1 MQPKKRANAVTYV
14 LLAVV
19 VIIIGVFVMLSFMD
33 KRINW
38 SMSFLPEDENPYGT
52 KIFHTLMKDIVPESS
67 FHFIKDST
75 SIRLPSDPTTKC
87 DNYFYI
93 GSEYYA
99 DSADLVKIL
108 DFARNGN
115 HVYIFSSGSGNMIF
129 DSLIRAPTYDYTN
142 DEYED
147 YEEYDNEAEVI
158 EENDVEVPQEV
169 THYEEYNFEKKVYFV
184 SDSIIKLNFYDQK
197 DEQIPSPI
205 SLMYNFEKTTNE
217 WPYFRDSL
225 RTWQGDRIEPIGYFD
240 EEYNNFIKVKYGK
253 GTIYFHSTPLA
264 FTNFHIR
271 NDTAMNYC
279 RDALK
284 TFGSGDIY
292 WDEDNRTYDYKA
304 FSNHSDHT
312 PGKPGEGPLE
322 FILSEPGLRSAWYLL
337 MLAVVLYLIFGA
349 RRKQRIIAVT
359 KNLENTSIEY
369 AEVLS
374 HMFMKQ
380 KDHKKLVMMKMDLF
394 KSFIRDRFN
403 IRLPISMKDEDETL
417 YREISQK
424 SSVPFELVKEIFEQH
439 KIMAAVVNV
448 ATPEMLE
455 FHKHIEQFYTTCK

>member
-1 MQPKKRANAVTYV
+1 METRKRANAITYV
-14 LLAVV
+14 LLGIVV
-19 VIIIGVFVMLSFMD
+19 LIIGVIVLISFMD
-33 KRINW
+33 KRISW
-38 SMSFLPEDENPYGT
+38 SMTFLPDDENPYGT
-52 KIFHTLMKDIVPESS
+52 KVFHSLMKEVVPENS

-75 SIRLPSDPTTKC
+75 NIRLPSDPTSKC
-87 DNYFYI
+87 DNYLYI

-99 DSADLVKIL
+99 DSADMVRIL
-108 DFARNGN
+108 EFAGNGN
-115 HVYIFSSGSGNMIF
+115 HVYIFSSSSGNMIF
-129 DSLIRAPTYDYTN
+129 DSLLRAPAYDYSY
-142 DEYED
+142 DEYGE
-147 YEEYDNEAEVI
+147 YEEYDNEVENSEEQTEADPEEVS
-158 EENDVEVPQEV
+158 
-169 THYEEYNFEKKVYFV
+169 HYEEYNSEKRVYFV
-184 SDSIIKLNFYDQK
+184 SDSIIKLAFYHSSDNA
-197 DEQIPSPI
+197 IPSPI
-205 SLMYNFEKTTNE
+205 SYQYNFEKTTNE

-225 RTWQGDRIEPIGYFD
+225 LTWQGDRIEPIGYFD
-240 EEYNNFIKVKYGK
+240 QEYNNFIKVKYGK
-253 GTIYFHSTPLA
+253 GAIYFHSTPLA
-264 FTNFHIR
+264 FTNFYIW

-304 FSNHSDHT
+304 FSNHGDHT

-337 MLAVVLYLIFGA
+337 MLTVVLYLIFGA

-380 KDHKKLVMMKMDLF
+380 KDHKKLVMMKMELF
-394 KSFIRDRFN
+394 KAFIRDRFN
-403 IRLPISMKDEDETL
+403 LRLPINMKDEDEAL

-424 SSVPFELVKEIFEQH
+424 SSVPFDLVKEIFEQH
-439 KIMAAVVNV
+439 KIMAVVVHV